1 MAAPGILEQVRRNA
15 VALIS
20 LVIAITSLG
29 YNTWR
34 NEATEGNR
42 NQRWASFEL
51 LRELGERH
59 QIVDHIY
66 YDRDVVDKGNPRKG
80 WAIVDLI
87 RGVAI
92 VVDDPVPARA
102 NALHDA
108 WADNWSCIARRDE
121 CRRHADALRDI
132 ENAMEALRSD
142 LVTHLQTLE

>member
-1 MAAPGILEQVRRNA
+1 MGSPSILEQVRRNA

-34 NEATEGNR
+34 NEVTEGNR

-51 LRELGERH
+51 LLELGDLH

-66 YDRDVVDKGNPRKG
+66 YDRDLEDKGNPRTG

-87 RGVAI
+87 RGVA
-92 VVDDPVPARA
+92 VVIDDPVPARA

-108 WADNWSCIARRDE
+108 WADNWGCIARRDGCDHE
-121 CRRHADALRDI
+121 ESLREI
-132 ENAMEALRSD
+132 EDAMEALRSD
-142 LVTHLQTLE
+142 LVTHLQRLE